1 MDDARVMASILGL
14 SSLLFVGC
22 GDDGV
27 NGNGDLSVLLAAEPS
42 ISEGLGVGGGPEGSE
57 DYGVTFEK
65 YLVAIGRVQV
75 AQANGARQVSD
86 DTVYVADM
94 RAVGEDGV
102 TIATFDDLP
111 AGQWPEFGFATA
123 IPGADAVALAGTSE
137 ADRAFM
143 VERGISYWIE
153 GTVQRPA
160 AEGGPVRFVLQVPV
174 NSQYSDCQLDA
185 QPGVTVMHGPSS
197 ATVTLHGDHIFFNA
211 FPSAAEGVIRRRARW
226 IVEADR
232 DGDGLV
238 TGDELAQ
245 IDASELFKSTDG
257 YSLNLP
263 FEGFAINTALDFVRA
278 QLATQGH
285 LNGEGGC
292 SQTFTP

>member
-1 MDDARVMASILGL
+1 MDYARAMASILGL

-27 NGNGDLSVLLAAEPS
+27 SGNGDLSVLLAAEPS
-42 ISEGLGVGGGPEGSE
+42 ISEGLSVGAGAEGSE
-57 DYGVTFEK
+57 DYAVTFEK

-75 AQANGARQVSD
+75 ARANGARKVSD
-86 DTVYVADM
+86 DAVYVADM
-94 RAVGEDGV
+94 RAVGEDGL
-102 TIATFDDLP
+102 TIAEFDDLP
-111 AGQWPEFGFATA
+111 AGQWPEFGFATVV
-123 IPGADAVALAGTSE
+123 PGADAVALAGTSE

-153 GTVQRPA
+153 GTVHRPSA
-160 AEGGPVRFVLQVPV
+160 AGGPVRFVLQVPV
-174 NSQYSDCQLDA
+174 NSQYYDCALDA
-185 QPGVTVMHGPSS
+185 QPGVTVIDGPSS

-211 FPSAAEGVIRRRARW
+211 FPSAAEGVVRRRAGW

-238 TGDELAQ
+238 TGEDLAQ

-257 YSLNLP
+257 YSLNVP
-263 FEGFAINTALDFVRA
+263 IEGFPINTALDFVRA

-285 LNGEGGC
+285 LNGEGAC